1 MQALAVIA
9 EWLRGH
15 WAALAGIVFVIAVIT
30 TIAFLPTDIRK
41 GALVTLA
48 MILVG
53 LAAFLVWLAEP
64 WAVRTEV
71 PIKWMIGV
79 SGSAGL
85 LFLAW
90 AWSIW

>member
-1 MQALAVIA
+1 MQALTVVA

-15 WAALAGIVFVIAVIT
+15 WAALAAIVFALAVIT
-30 TIAFLPTDIRK
+30 TIAFLPADIRK

-53 LAAFLVWLAEP
+53 LAALLVWLAEP
-64 WAVRTEV
+64 WAVPMDATAMRAA
-71 PIKWMIGV
+71 GV

-90 AWSIW
+90 AWMIW